1 LDQLIKCLWISLFNV
16 CVAVFL
22 LFLVLIEVMFNV
34 PERSGINHSIVHG
47 GLNLG
52 TAYASFAFSF
62 GAHAVVC
69 HQRLVQQR
77 LHACLPRTNQCVC
90 AFRSL
95 SRVLQ
100 LPSVYETMK
109 TPSSFSKMIIY
120 TFSIVLV
127 FYLPLA
133 VVGYWAYGDTIQSP
147 IYDSLC
153 DISNPDSCSVVGKS
167 GVYTAIL
174 AVSIHV
180 LMSYAIV
187 LNPTE
192 LEVCHPML
200 MTCNVQ

>member
-1 LDQLIKCLWISLFNV
+1 MRRLPSRSEHMQLYVINDLFINDLFNNDCVPVYHALISLCV
-16 CVAVFL
+16 CV
-22 LFLVLIEVMFNV
+22 
-34 PERSGINHSIVHG
+34 S
-47 GLNLG
+47 
-52 TAYASFAFSF
+52 
-62 GAHAVVC
+62 
-69 HQRLVQQR
+69 
-77 LHACLPRTNQCVC
+77 VC

-192 LEVCHPML
+192 LEVCHSMP